1 MIRAKDRRPALQ
13 DNLPPPTRA
22 PLAVLPNGEAIRAD
36 RVTAVRVIEEARL
49 VGGERQRFLVQL
61 ELADGQPWTI
71 ANDLTKRDAAA
82 IARQAA
88 RAVNEALVNGHD
100 KPLA

>member
-1 MIRAKDRRPALQ
+1 M
-13 DNLPPPTRA
+13 
-22 PLAVLPNGEAIRAD
+22 LPNGEAIRAD

>member
-1 MIRAKDRRPALQ
+1 MHDSF
-13 DNLPPPTRA
+13 PPQKRT

-49 VGGERQRFLVQL
+49 IGGERQRFLVQL
-61 ELADGQPWTI
+61 ELADGEPWII
-71 ANDLTKRDAAA
+71 ANDLAKRDAAA
-82 IARQAA
+82 IARQSA
-88 RAVNEALVNGHD
+88 RAVNEALANGHD